1 MLAELRMK
9 LEADKPELG
18 YFQSS
23 NLQGVIMEHIST
35 DYAQLLHG
43 QGLKPYSQY
52 ILNGSEKEWVVK
64 TCTEEAYQE
73 IILPLLENGF
83 SGFVIEKKDMHIKI
97 QEKTLN
103 TIRKKELLDEF
114 YSNEAGRFLNIEF
127 LTPVSFKS
135 DGRYVIMPEM
145 RYIYRSLMNKYS
157 AASSKVDM
165 YDDDTLEELVNKSS
179 IINYRL
185 RSTFFP
191 LEGVKIPSFKGE
203 LTVKI
208 AGTNTMAAYAR
219 LLARFGEY
227 SGVGIKTAMGM
238 GAIKIKGRRE
248 NGND

>member
-9 LEADKPELG
+9 LESDNQDIG
-18 YFQSS
+18 YYQSS
-23 NLQGVIMEHIST
+23 NLQGVLMEHIDM
-35 DYAQLLHG
+35 DYAQFLHE

-52 ILNGSEKEWVVK
+52 VLSGNVKEWIVK
-64 TCTEEAYQE
+64 TCTQEAYQE
-73 IILPLLENGF
+73 IILPLLEQKF
-83 SGFVIEKKDMHIKI
+83 YDFTIEKKDIHISIK
-97 QEKTLN
+97 EKSLK
-103 TIRKKELLDEF
+103 TIDKKELMNEF
-114 YSNEAGRFLNIEF
+114 YSNTASHFLNLEF

-135 DGRYVIMPEM
+135 NGRYVIMPEM

-165 YDDDTLEELVNKSS
+165 YDDETLEQLVNSSS
-179 IINYRL
+179 IIQYKL

-203 LTVKI
+203 ILVKI
-208 AGTNTMAAYAR
+208 SGTNTMAGYAR

-238 GAIKIKGRRE
+238 GALRIKERRE
-248 NGND
+248 HKDD